1 MRSEID
7 LSENGETQPSTD
19 KQVQQRVIEEM
30 GHISS
35 ELAHDLRSPLQTI
48 QNAIYLI
55 QRNPENDQ
63 LYVMVKQ
70 SLQQATAI
78 LDNFR
83 EYYKGHILQ
92 RLQVDP
98 VKVVELSFSDL
109 EIPENIKV
117 VKDYKESEPIN
128 IDPAKTALA
137 LRKLL
142 QNAVEAMPDGGELSV
157 KVLDEHD
164 WVTIIIADTGS
175 GIPDD
180 LAEIIFTS
188 GSLGRAKGVMLS
200 QKNLASN
207 LYDMLSMLMMYPED
221 RFLSVLPMHHTYEC
235 TCGRMCPLYAGS
247 SVHYS
252 RSLKTVVD
260 DLQNVKATILLGVP
274 LLYDKMFK
282 RISKTINDDKVKS
295 VVVPALRKITNVTEK
310 FGLSGIKKKVF
321 KDILF
326 VYIIAFVFVL
336 FFNSLII
343 QAFKIHSDSMEPQI
357 IDNTWSKQQT
367 TWAV

>member
-1 MRSEID
+1 
-7 LSENGETQPSTD
+7 LSENGEKTPSTN
-19 KQVQQRVIEEM
+19 KQVQQQVIEEM

-55 QRNPENDQ
+55 QRNPENEQ

-98 VKVVELSFSDL
+98 TKVVELSFSEL

-117 VKDYKESEPIN
+117 VKDYPEAEPIN

-142 QNAVEAMPDGGELSV
+142 QNAVEAMPEGGELSV
-157 KVLDEHD
+157 KVVDEHD
-164 WVTIIIADTGS
+164 WITINISDTGV

-180 LAEIIFTS
+180 IADVIDVPFMS
-188 GSLGRAKGVMLS
+188 GKKKG
-200 QKNLASN
+200 K
-207 LYDMLSMLMMYPED
+207 
-221 RFLSVLPMHHTYEC
+221 
-235 TCGRMCPLYAGS
+235 G
-247 SVHYS
+247 
-252 RSLKTVVD
+252 
-260 DLQNVKATILLGVP
+260 LGVP
-274 LLYDKMFK
+274 TAK
-282 RISKTINDDKVKS
+282 RIIESHGGEIRYTSEPGVGTIWEIRL
-295 VVVPALRKITNVTEK
+295 PRA
-310 FGLSGIKKKVF
+310 
-321 KDILF
+321 
-326 VYIIAFVFVL
+326 
-336 FFNSLII
+336 
-343 QAFKIHSDSMEPQI
+343 
-357 IDNTWSKQQT
+357 
-367 TWAV
+367 AVNL

>member
-1 MRSEID
+1 MRNEIG
-7 LSENGETQPSTD
+7 LSENGETQPSKD
-19 KQVQQRVIEEM
+19 KQVQQRVIAEM

-117 VKDYKESEPIN
+117 VKDYKEAEPIN

-180 LAEIIFTS
+180 LADIITVPFVS
-188 GSLGRAKGVMLS
+188 GQKKG
-200 QKNLASN
+200 K
-207 LYDMLSMLMMYPED
+207 
-221 RFLSVLPMHHTYEC
+221 
-235 TCGRMCPLYAGS
+235 G
-247 SVHYS
+247 
-252 RSLKTVVD
+252 
-260 DLQNVKATILLGVP
+260 LGVP
-274 LLYDKMFK
+274 TAK
-282 RISKTINDDKVKS
+282 RIIESHGGEMSYTS
-295 VVVPALRKITNVTEK
+295 E
-310 FGLSGIKKKVF
+310 SGVG
-321 KDILF
+321 
-326 VYIIAFVFVL
+326 
-336 FFNSLII
+336 
-343 QAFKIHSDSMEPQI
+343 
-357 IDNTWSKQQT
+357 T
-367 TWAV
+367 TWDIRLPRAAVNL